1 MSTATFVVALAAPPA
16 GTQLGGKEALEA
28 FASTNGRD
36 PSSVLL
42 QCHAGT
48 SAAGVF
54 ATKAANDLLIVSG
67 DLTLDDSGNTP
78 LLYTRVICDA
88 TADQYLNEVNLVGRI
103 AGDPKVTDSGKSC
116 SRSVAVNRYI
126 AGEEKTDWYKVRAYG
141 YALDKL
147 AKAPK
152 GALVSVSGMLEQRT
166 SREGQPYPEI
176 KARVIKIHGRP
187 KGTSSPADPSAGKA
201 AGYSSEDFTSPEMP
215 WDWS

>member
-16 GTQLGGKEALEA
+16 GIQIGGKEALEA
-28 FASTNGRD
+28 FAATNGRD

-42 QCHAGT
+42 QCHAGS

-54 ATKAANDLLIVSG
+54 ATKNANDLLIVSG
-67 DLTLDDSGNTP
+67 DLTLDQSGNTP

-88 TADQYLNEVNLVGRI
+88 TPNQYLNEVNLVGRL
-103 AGDPKVTDSGKSC
+103 AGEPKVTDSGKSC

-126 AGEEKTDWYKVRAYG
+126 GGEEHTDWYKVRAYG
-141 YALDKL
+141 FALDKL
-147 AKAPK
+147 ANAPK

-166 SREGQPYPEI
+166 NREGQPYPEV
-176 KARVIKIHGRP
+176 KARIIKVHGRP
-187 KGTSSPADPSAGKA
+187 RNSASPADPSAGKA
-201 AGYSSEDFTSPEMP
+201 AGYSAEDFNSPEMP